1 MFSRIALGGVA
12 VVAGAVMMFPAPA
25 GAQTAKPAPATV
37 AKKLFN
43 AWLKNDKVAA
53 AKVATP
59 GAVNSIFAYV
69 FKAPDKF
76 AGCKG
81 NYCRFV
87 HTSVNVP
94 GDLNGLGM
102 VVTGSKVTRVYRS
115 RFASPGTVTKHFHKS
130 FVLGDRRRALEVA
143 TQAAVDTRFKVKYDP
158 NGVTHFY
165 QGCSKEPKGY
175 ACAYSYEGGAVV
187 MHVRGSKAR
196 GYEVASVSFIAD

>member
-1 MFSRIALGGVA
+1 MIKRIVLGGAAVA
-12 VVAGAVMMFPAPA
+12 AGAVLMVPATA
-25 GAQTAKPAPATV
+25 SAQAAPPATV

-53 AKVATP
+53 AKVASP
-59 GAVNSIFAYV
+59 GAVKSIFAYS
-69 FKAPDKF
+69 FKAPDQF

-81 NYCRFV
+81 NYCRFK

-102 VVTGSKVTRVYRS
+102 VVTGGKVTRVYRS
-115 RFASPGTVTKHFHKS
+115 RFASPATVTKHFHRS
-130 FVLGDRRRALEVA
+130 YVLGDRRRALEVA
-143 TQAAVDTRFKVKYDP
+143 TQTAVNTRFQVKYDP

-165 QGCSKEPKGY
+165 QGCSKETGGY

-196 GYEVASVSFIAD
+196 GYEVATVSFIAD